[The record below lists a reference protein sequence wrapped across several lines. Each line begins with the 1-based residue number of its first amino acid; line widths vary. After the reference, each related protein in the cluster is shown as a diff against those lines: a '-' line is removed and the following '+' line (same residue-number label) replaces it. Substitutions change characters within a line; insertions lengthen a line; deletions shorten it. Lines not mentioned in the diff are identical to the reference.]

1 MDIRVSG
8 HQVETGE
15 ALRLHIRTRLQG
27 IADKYFSR
35 ALSAQVTIGKGPHDN
50 GFTCD
55 IVAHVRQGVILK
67 GRNDGGEAHLAF
79 DGAAEKIEKQLRR
92 YMRRLK
98 DRAGGPVPE
107 PAAVPSDGADGS
119 DDRFYNARYTLFS
132 EPTDD
137 VEPEDAPL
145 IVAETRVDVPDAT
158 VSDAVMML
166 DLRNTNALMF
176 RNSGTGDYN
185 MVYRRG
191 DGTIG
196 WVEPHA

>member
-8 HQVETGE
+8 HQVATGD
-15 ALRLHIRTRLQG
+15 ALATHVQTRMQG

-35 ALSAQVTIGKGPHDN
+35 AISAQVTFGKGPHDV

-55 IVAHVRQGVILK
+55 IVAHVMQGLVLK
-67 GRNDGGEAHLAF
+67 GRHDAHDAHPAF
-79 DGAAEKIEKQLRR
+79 DGAAEKIETQLRR

-98 DRAGGPVPE
+98 DRHAGE
-107 PAAVPSDGADGS
+107 IAAAAEANGYD
-119 DDRFYNARYTLFS
+119 NAGYTLFQ
-132 EPTDD
+132 EPSPEE
-137 VEPEDAPL
+137 EPGDAPL
-145 IVAETRVDVPDAT
+145 IVAETRVDVPDAS

-166 DLRNTNALMF
+166 DLRNTAALLF
-176 RNSGTGDYN
+176 RNSGTGAYN

-196 WVEPHA
+196 WVEPQRA